1 MRVLAALAV
10 PLAAGCGGAATSKP
24 AAPKLSTAQREVA
37 SVAETFVRALGR
49 HDWTAAC
56 ATRSYDDH
64 LALAR
69 QAGTCERALRLAFAH
84 DDLALVSRTVAGRVR
99 IQGDRAGIDMV
110 QRGATRTRLQLFAVR
125 EAGQWLLEDLQPSTP

>member
-10 PLAAGCGGAATSKP
+10 LFAAGCGTTTPKP
-24 AAPKLSTAQREVA
+24 AAPKLTPAQREVGT
-37 SVAETFVRALGR
+37 VAETFVRALGR
-49 HDWTAAC
+49 RDWTAAC

-69 QAGTCERALRLAFAH
+69 QAGTCERALQLAFAH
-84 DDLALVSRTVAGRVR
+84 NDLALVSRTIAGRVR

-110 QRGATRTRLQLFAVR
+110 QRGATHTRLRLFAVR
-125 EAGQWLLEDLQPSTP
+125 EAGRWLLEDLQPSTS